1 LARAARFSTRID
13 LAAFGLFIVLALV
26 AAAAP
31 ATMREPVARTMR
43 RTVVV
48 PLVGLQRGAERWRAA
63 WLASERETLQRD
75 SLALKAFEVPV
86 LQAEN
91 QRLRKLLGLGS
102 RLEWGFVP
110 AEALRTTTRRDPLD
124 LTLTAGSNAGV
135 EPNSPV
141 VAPEGL
147 VGVVLSVDPRQCVAM
162 TFTNREFAVSAMTA
176 DGSAFGIIY
185 PHAPAGVERPERYM
199 LEMRGV
205 PFRNT
210 VAPKTLVYTSGLGGR
225 FPRGIPIGTVV
236 QEIKTAETW
245 ARTYLVRPAVNPA
258 DVSPV
263 MILYPRRAAEGVE
276 GVWALGTATD
286 SAIRAVAAA
295 GDSMARA
302 DSAAIVAAKRRVLD
316 SLARAGLPITDTTAA
331 RPPTD
336 TAVGRPR
343 VDTTPAARPR
353 PQQTRPSPVRPPA
366 RAGATTTAVPA
377 QPAGPP
383 PSPPRR

>member
-13 LAAFGLFIVLALV
+13 LAAFGLFVILALV

-135 EPNSPV
+135 ELNSPV

-176 DGSAFGIIY
+176 DGSAFGIVY

-276 GVWALGTATD
+276 GVWAVGTATD

-302 DSAAIVAAKRRVLD
+302 DSAAIVAAQRRVLD
-316 SLARAGLPITDTTAA
+316 SLARAGLPMTDTATPRA
-331 RPPTD
+331 PTD
-336 TAVGRPR
+336 TGAGRPR

-353 PQQTRPSPVRPPA
+353 PQQPRPLPVRPPA
-366 RAGATTTAVPA
+366 RTGATTTAVPA

-383 PSPPRR
+383 PTPPPR